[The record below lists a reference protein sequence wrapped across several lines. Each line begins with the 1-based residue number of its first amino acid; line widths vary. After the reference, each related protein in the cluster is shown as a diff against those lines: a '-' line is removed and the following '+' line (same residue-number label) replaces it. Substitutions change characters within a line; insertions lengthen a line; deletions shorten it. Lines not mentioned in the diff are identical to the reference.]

1 MTSVKAYPC
10 GALETRIPYQLG
22 YYKATLRPIMG
33 KDCITWKCRDI
44 HGRES
49 VYKYV
54 NRLR

>member
-1 MTSVKAYPC
+1 M
-10 GALETRIPYQLG
+10 PYQLG

-33 KDCITWKCRDI
+33 KDTITRKCRDI
-44 HGRES
+44 HGREF